1 MIMQETAILIISSL
15 ISAIEF
21 SSLSITNNGASIVR
35 ANQNITV
42 TLVTEGTDLGNFTGI
57 LLGKDIDINPSVVA
71 VNNATPG
78 TAIFTT
84 TVLPTDTNGNITF
97 SITATNSSGSQL
109 LVTDENITDGSFVTV
124 DTVKPVITLNGNS
137 PDTYSK
143 QNQMGQNMF

>member
-1 MIMQETAILIISSL
+1 M
-15 ISAIEF
+15 
-21 SSLSITNNGASIVR
+21 
-35 ANQNITV
+35 
-42 TLVTEGTDLGNFTGI
+42 
-57 LLGKDIDINPSVVA
+57 A

-137 PDTYSK
+137 PDTVFQGERISRPNHILYLILTIPCTYRTLLSS
-143 QNQMGQNMF
+143 MGQLEYIMVVKISMLLCPI